1 MQSVFDFGRGPGAHP
16 NALTVWPPDAR
27 SLAADWQPFWQSFA
41 RSPVG
46 QSLMQRVDGRL
57 GNGALIQPPD
67 PLRIFRMLS
76 LAQVRVVILG
86 QDPYHG
92 PHQAQGVAF
101 SVPEGITI
109 PPSLRNIFKE
119 IQRESQVSPPA
130 PAPASSPSPLFLSG
144 QLDRW
149 VEQGVLLLNTVLTVE
164 QGLPAS
170 HAQWGWEVWTDQV
183 ITAVAQ
189 AEQPVVFMLWGAHAQ
204 AKHKLID
211 AASGPQGIAPRHL
224 VLQANHPSP
233 LSALRG
239 PHPFIGCGHFSTA
252 NAFLQTHTLAPI
264 KW

>member
-1 MQSVFDFGRGPGAHP
+1 MQSAFDFGGAPGALP
-16 NALTVWPPDAR
+16 NSLTVWPPDGR
-27 SLAADWQPFWQSFA
+27 NLSADWKPLWQNFA
-41 RSPVG
+41 LSQVG
-46 QSLMQRVDGRL
+46 QSLMRRIDERL
-57 GNGALIQPPD
+57 GAGALIQPPD

-76 LAQVRVVILG
+76 LAQVRVMILG

-119 IQRESQVSPPA
+119 IQRESQASSPPS
-130 PAPASSPSPLFLSG
+130 PSPSPLFLSG

-149 VEQGVLLLNTVLTVE
+149 LEQGVLLLNTVLTVE

-170 HAQWGWEVWTDQV
+170 HAQWGWEAWTDQV

-189 AEQPVVFMLWGAHAQ
+189 SEQPVVFMLWGAHAQ
-204 AKHKLID
+204 AKRKLID
-211 AASGPQGIAPRHL
+211 AAPGPQGVAARHL

-239 PHPFIGCGHFSTA
+239 PHPFMGCGHFSAA
-252 NAFLQTHTLAPI
+252 NAFLKKNARDPI
-264 KW
+264 DW

>member
-1 MQSVFDFGRGPGAHP
+1 MQSAFDFGGGSDARPKS
-16 NALTVWPPDAR
+16 LTVWPPDAR
-27 SLAADWQPFWQSFA
+27 SLAADWQPLWQGFA
-41 RSPVG
+41 CSQVG
-46 QSLMQRVDGRL
+46 QSLIQRMDERL
-57 GNGALIQPPD
+57 GAGALIQPPD
-67 PLRIFRMLS
+67 PLRIFHMLS

-119 IQRESQVSPPA
+119 IQRESQALRPPSPPL
-130 PAPASSPSPLFLSG
+130 PLSG

-149 VEQGVLLLNTVLTVE
+149 VAQGVLMLNTVLTVE

-170 HAQWGWEVWTDQV
+170 HAQWGWEAWTDQV

-189 AEQPVVFMLWGAHAQ
+189 SEQPVVFMLWGAQAQ

-211 AASGPQGIAPRHL
+211 AASGPQGIEPRHL
-224 VLQANHPSP
+224 VLRANHPSP

-239 PHPFIGCGHFSTA
+239 PHPFIGCGHFSAA
-252 NAFLQTHTLAPI
+252 NAFLRKNALAPI
-264 KW
+264 QW